1 MHKRTSGSSAGIR
14 RTLTVLALTSLFMGF
29 GLSAAEAKRLALVIG
44 NADYVTV
51 PKLKNAAKDAKD
63 VADALTRLG
72 FEVTLLTDL
81 RSGDLA
87 AQIDAFSAE
96 AQTAESTV
104 FYYAGHAFQMSGVN
118 YLVPVDAALQSREA
132 IRAETWNLDGI
143 IARLQDRKRQTL
155 VFLDACRNDPVP
167 QSVRG
172 SGAADGLARMQTGV
186 GTFVAFATEPGA
198 VTYDGAGDAPNSPF
212 TASLLKNIET
222 PGLSISD
229 MMIKV
234 RNEVAET
241 TGGKQTPWD
250 QSSLREQF
258 YFQVATEA
266 KQELSEADY
275 ELLAQL
281 SPEDRAKFLDL
292 LRESG
297 FSEESLQQADDAIT
311 IASYNLEVAAD
322 SSVVIEAVTEADVV
336 ASLAVDEGPELAL
349 EVIDSGP
356 SVDGAEV
363 ASVEPAGE
371 AEDPALE
378 VAALEPQPEVPVVTE
393 VTPPE
398 ALVENPA
405 VEPAPEALPET
416 EIATVETAP
425 ETAPETEVAAVEPAP
440 EAQPETV
447 IAAVEP
453 EVIAEVSPETTP
465 DVAEVLQ
472 TPDQT
477 EVAAAESTTGV
488 EPVTSIPETVVAVLP
503 QPEPLAPL
511 GSATE
516 EAPIRLAALTWQTRG
531 VTELNAVADGFDR
544 VTGNEIVPDTDA
556 NREFLASIDPSLL
569 LDQAAVVDPADLS
582 REAQS
587 ELARLGCYRMAVDG
601 SWGKGSRTALT
612 SYFLAKRAVPDTLE
626 PTAELVAQLKGE
638 TKVVC
643 EVQVARARVVPGKTK
658 AILPQTAAAEGTV
671 KVRASA
677 GRKAVTVEKAKKNIT
692 KQLSGGMGFN

>member
-1 MHKRTSGSSAGIR
+1 MPKRSTRPSAALR
-14 RTLTVLALTSLFMGF
+14 RSLTVLALTSLFMGF

-51 PKLKNAAKDAKD
+51 PKLKNAAKDATD
-63 VADALTRLG
+63 VADALRRLG

-81 RSGDLA
+81 RSADLA
-87 AQIDAFSAE
+87 AEIDVFAAE

-132 IRAETWNLDGI
+132 IRTETWNLDGI

-229 MMIKV
+229 MMIRV
-234 RNEVAET
+234 RNEVSET
-241 TGGKQTPWD
+241 TGGRQTPWD

-258 YFQVATEA
+258 YFQAATEQ
-266 KQELSEADY
+266 KQELTEADY

-281 SPEDRAKFLDL
+281 SPEDRTKFLDL

-311 IASYNLEVAAD
+311 IASYNLEVAAE
-322 SSVVIEAVTEADVV
+322 SSVVIEAVTEADVA
-336 ASLAVDEGPELAL
+336 ASLEVDDAPELEL
-349 EVIDSGP
+349 EVIATGP
-356 SVDGAEV
+356 NVAGVEV
-363 ASVEPAGE
+363 ATAEPE
-371 AEDPALE
+371 VPAEPELE
-378 VAALEPQPEVPVVTE
+378 VAALEPAPEVPAL
-393 VTPPE
+393 PE
-398 ALVENPA
+398 ASPEPVA
-405 VEPAPEALPET
+405 VAPAPEAAP
-416 EIATVETAP
+416 AP
-425 ETAPETEVAAVEPAP
+425 EVAEVTPEAQPETEVAAAEPAP
-440 EAQPETV
+440 KVAP
-447 IAAVEP
+447 AVAP
-453 EVIAEVSPETTP
+453 EVAPATT
-465 DVAEVLQ
+465 
-472 TPDQT
+472 
-477 EVAAAESTTGV
+477 VAAADPAETRV
-488 EPVTSIPETVVAVLP
+488 AEAEPVAPATGSVASIPETVVAALP
-503 QPEPLAPL
+503 EPQPLAPL
-511 GSATE
+511 GAAPD

-531 VTELNAVADGFDR
+531 VTELNAVNDGFDR

-556 NREFLASIDPSLL
+556 NRAFLAAIDPSLL
-569 LDQAAVVDPADLS
+569 LDPAVAVDPADLA

-601 SWGKGSRTALT
+601 SWGRGSRTALT
-612 SYFLAKRAVPDTLE
+612 SYFLAKRSVPDTLE
-626 PTAELVAQLKGE
+626 PTAELVAKLKGE

-643 EVQVARARVVPGKTK
+643 EVQVARAKVVPGKTK
-658 AILPQTAAAEGTV
+658 AILPQAAEENTV

-677 GRKAVTVEKAKKNIT
+677 GRKAVTVEKAKENIK

>member
-1 MHKRTSGSSAGIR
+1 MPKRSTRTPAAVR
-14 RTLTVLALTSLFMGF
+14 RSLTILALTAFFMGF
-29 GLSAAEAKRLALVIG
+29 GLTAAEAKRLALVIG
-44 NADYVTV
+44 NADYATV
-51 PKLKNAAKDAKD
+51 PKLKNAAKDAAD
-63 VADALTRLG
+63 VAEALKRLG

-81 RSGDLA
+81 RGADLA
-87 AQIDAFSAE
+87 ARLDTFAAE
-96 AQTAESTV
+96 AQTAEGTV

-132 IRAETWNLDGI
+132 IRTETWNLDGI

-167 QSVRG
+167 KSVRG

-212 TASLLKNIET
+212 TAALLKNIET

-234 RNEVAET
+234 RNEVSEE
-241 TGGKQTPWD
+241 TGGRQTPWD

-258 YFQVATEA
+258 YFQPATEQ
-266 KQELSEADY
+266 KQELTEADY

-322 SSVVIEAVTEADVV
+322 SSVVIEAVTDAD
-336 ASLAVDEGPELAL
+336 LAAVREEDQAPELEL
-349 EVIDSGP
+349 EVIASGAN
-356 SVDGAEV
+356 VAGVEV
-363 ASVEPAGE
+363 AAAEPAPE
-371 AEDPALE
+371 LSPAPDLE
-378 VAALEPQPEVPVVTE
+378 VAALEPAPEGPATPEAAPATATEEPAATPEPVPETE
-393 VTPPE
+393 V
-398 ALVENPA
+398 ALVEPA
-405 VEPAPEALPET
+405 AEPVPEVAPEAVPEPAPQ
-416 EIATVETAP
+416 
-425 ETAPETEVAAVEPAP
+425 TEVAAVEPPATP
-440 EAQPETV
+440 EAP
-447 IAAVEP
+447 
-453 EVIAEVSPETTP
+453 AE
-465 DVAEVLQ
+465 
-472 TPDQT
+472 T
-477 EVAAAESTTGV
+477 EVAAAEPAPAAGTASV
-488 EPVTSIPETVVAVLP
+488 ASVAETVVAALP
-503 QPEPLAPL
+503 QPAPLAPL
-511 GSATE
+511 GVTEE

-531 VTELNAVADGFDR
+531 ITELNAVSEGLDR

-556 NREFLASIDPSLL
+556 NRAFLASIDPSLL
-569 LDQAAVVDPADLS
+569 LDPAAAVDPGDYA

-612 SYFLAKRAVPDTLE
+612 SYFLAKRSVPDTLE
-626 PTAELVAQLKGE
+626 PTADLVAQLKGE

-643 EVQVARARVVPGKTK
+643 EVQVARAKVVPGKTK

-671 KVRASA
+671 KVRASS